1 MKSGLLLTLKQL
13 IKLGVIKLKKKRRR
27 RVYSTDKQSPFQ
39 KGMNPIDI
47 AGMGPQRYKD
57 FIYASN
63 APNPQ
68 ANTDALRIRD
78 ENRDLQTRIME
89 QKNQQEIQKIL
100 LEDQQKQQEKILSE
114 IEQSKKYVMGEIAN
128 AIWAEPIDEG
138 YTDKDNVDVVKT
150 EGSREFK
157 SQKINEGYSQETEG
171 LQPEEEGYTQETE
184 GFQPEEEGYT
194 NPPYV
199 ERRELRPSGTT
210 FGRPELVAEQRSRE
224 GDVPLQIPTEKA
236 PPFPSLTYQS
246 ELSPI
251 ALKENQPMST
261 QIPMRKKS
269 TIKIKRQEPKSIMAA
284 GGGGGSSM
292 TDVEQKS
299 EGISG
304 LNFPNIPASKEPY
317 ILPSQISQINI
328 TNKKP
333 TKEEISKLRQ
343 FYLLLGL
350 NDEKVLS
357 SNKRDDFVKPILQK
371 LKYQYM
377 DLGGMDQQI
386 LKEKNPRV
394 IYQAI
399 RTKQGY

>member
-13 IKLGVIKLKKKRRR
+13 IKLGVIKLKKKKRR

-78 ENRDLQTRIME
+78 ENRELQTRIME

-171 LQPEEEGYTQETE
+171 LQPEEEGYSQETE

-199 ERRELRPSGTT
+199 ERREL
-210 FGRPELVAEQRSRE
+210 
-224 GDVPLQIPTEKA
+224 PLQIPTEKA
-236 PPFPSLTYQS
+236 PPFPALTYQS

-284 GGGGGSSM
+284 GGGGGSTSPSRLVPEGRSM